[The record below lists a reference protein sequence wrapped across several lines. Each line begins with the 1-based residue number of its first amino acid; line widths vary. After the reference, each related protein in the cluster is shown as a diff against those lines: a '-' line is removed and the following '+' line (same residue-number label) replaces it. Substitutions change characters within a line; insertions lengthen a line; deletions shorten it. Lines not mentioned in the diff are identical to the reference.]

1 MPCSTPVPVRAR
13 GLSNVKGMP
22 TTGAPAPS
30 RGPARATGL
39 LGLVVENPAGIPG
52 LRLQGRP
59 LLAHGT
65 ETLGAV
71 ATVQVRVLGRGQG
84 GVLGLHPGEHWRSL
98 AADGLVLHD
107 ALCPLLPASAV
118 REAVQLLSAA
128 GPRGVVVGVRPVTDT
143 VKEVVDGAVVGT
155 VDRDALSAL
164 ASPLAVG
171 AGLLD
176 ALAARLPT
184 AGQLADL
191 TVVLDALEGLGTV
204 VPFEVPSAGR
214 RLTDADDVV
223 LMECLHGLRGR
234 LRER

>member
-1 MPCSTPVPVRAR
+1 MPP
-13 GLSNVKGMP
+13 
-22 TTGAPAPS
+22 TGAPAPS

-39 LGLVVENPAGIPG
+39 LGLVVENPAGITD

-59 LLAHGT
+59 LPAHGVD
-65 ETLGAV
+65 TLSGV
-71 ATVQVRVLGRGQG
+71 GTVQVRVLGRGLAG
-84 GVLGLHPGEHWRSL
+84 ALGLHPGEHWRSL
-98 AADGLVLHD
+98 AVDGLVLHD
-107 ALCPLLPASAV
+107 AHCPLLPASSV
-118 REAVQLLSAA
+118 REAVQLLAAA
-128 GPRGVVVGVRPVTDT
+128 GPRAVVVGVRPVTDT

-155 VDRDALSAL
+155 VDRDALRAL
-164 ASPLAVG
+164 ASPVVVG

-176 ALAARLPT
+176 VLAAALPE

-191 TVVLDALEGLGTV
+191 TAVLEALEGAGTV